1 MDETLQP
8 KDPNDPA
15 VTPTH
20 VPLDAALPGA
30 PREQSPLSASI
41 GGYTLVRK
49 LGEGGMGV
57 VYEALQGNPRRAVA
71 LKIIRGGAYVDETVV
86 RLFQREVQALARL
99 KHPGIAAIY
108 EAGRTGDG
116 QHFFA
121 MELVQGR
128 RLDEFLASE
137 PPAAAGDRASV
148 RSRLELFL
156 QICDAVAYAHQ
167 RGVIHRDLKPSNILV
182 QEDAATGASRGGAAQ
197 PGVKVLDFGLARIA
211 DGDVAGASMATESGT
226 IRGTVP
232 YMSPEQI
239 RGDTDLMDLRTDVY
253 SLGVILYEMLTG
265 ELPYDLR
272 RASLP
277 EAARIICHEPPRLRG
292 RLPGHAL
299 AGREIETIVG
309 KALEKD
315 AAQRYQSAAGF
326 AEDIRRYLN
335 NQPIVAQP
343 PSTVYQLR
351 KMVSRHKV
359 GFGFAASLLVL
370 LAVAAGAMTVQA
382 RRIALERD
390 RANRQAAITGQVSDF
405 LVRLFR
411 VSRPDQARGATITAR
426 ELLDKGTAQIRADH
440 TMDPEVRA
448 ALVDTMGD
456 VYSSLGLFD
465 RARPLLEE
473 ALRTRTQVFGAS
485 SLPVADTLH
494 SLGLLLQSRG
504 QDAESKPEFERSLA
518 IYEKR
523 EGPASLNVAQIL
535 NDLGNAE
542 NHLGDY
548 KDAETAYDR
557 AIAIRKEVE
566 GPDTLD
572 VVPMQSNLALLSVR
586 KGDLAGAERAF
597 RAALATYEKA
607 LPPNHPDVA
616 LLAGNVGATLVA
628 ERKYREAEP
637 FYKQALAIHEKVLG
651 DEHPQLALD
660 LANLAEVHRV
670 LGDLPSAESENRRA
684 LAILRAKV
692 PPTDF
697 RTRFVLVNLATVL
710 DEKGAPAGL
719 REAEGLLREV
729 IATNRTSPPPDPWD
743 AAKAE
748 GELGGC
754 LLKQGKY
761 AAAEPLL
768 VGSFPTL
775 RDKIGIN
782 DRARVDNALDWI
794 IELYRR
800 EGKPAKAAPYLAL
813 RTARHAGEGAKPRT
827 VAGSHALAAG
837 KRV

>member
-1 MDETLQP
+1 M
-8 KDPNDPA
+8 A
-15 VTPTH
+15 PTRR
-20 VPLDAALPGA
+20 PLDTAPPGGLPEPG
-30 PREQSPLSASI
+30 PRPATI

-57 VYEALQGNPRRAVA
+57 VYEALQGNPRREVA
-71 LKIIRGGAYVDETVV
+71 LKIIRGGAYVDEAVV

-108 EAGRTGDG
+108 EAGRTDDG

-121 MELVQGR
+121 MELVGGR
-128 RLDEFLASE
+128 TLDEFLGGE
-137 PPAAAGDRASV
+137 EPAAAGDHRGV

-182 QEDAATGASRGGAAQ
+182 QEDSATGASRGGAAG
-197 PGVKVLDFGLARIA
+197 PTVKVLDFGLARIA
-211 DGDVAGASMATESGT
+211 DGDGAGPSMATEAGT
-226 IRGTVP
+226 IRGTLP

-239 RGDTDLMDLRTDVY
+239 RGDTDEMDLRTDVY

-265 ELPYDLR
+265 GLPYDLR

-277 EAARIICHEPPRLRG
+277 EAARIICNEPPRLRG
-292 RLPGHAL
+292 RLPGRSL

-315 AAQRYQSAAGF
+315 AAERYQSAAGF

-351 KMVSRHKV
+351 KMVSRHRA
-359 GFGFAASLLVL
+359 GFAFAASLVVVL
-370 LAVAAGAMTVQA
+370 AGGAGALAVQA
-382 RRIALERD
+382 HRIALERD
-390 RANRQAAITGQVSDF
+390 RANRQAAITGQVSGF

-448 ALVDTMGD
+448 TLVDTMGD

-465 RARPLLEE
+465 RAKPLLDE
-473 ALRTRTQVFGAS
+473 ALRTRTSVFGAS
-485 SLPVADTLH
+485 SLPVADTLR

-518 IYEKR
+518 IFERR
-523 EGPASLNVAQIL
+523 EGPASLNVAQVL

-542 NHLGDY
+542 NRLGDY
-548 KDAETAYDR
+548 KDAEAAYDR
-557 AIAIRKEVE
+557 AIAIRKKVE

-586 KGDLAGAERAF
+586 KGDLAGAERSF
-597 RAALATYEKA
+597 RAALAIYEKA

-637 FYKQALAIHEKVLG
+637 FYRQALAIHEKVLG

-670 LGDLPSAESENRRA
+670 LGNLPAAASENRRA

-692 PPTDF
+692 PATDF

-710 DEKGAPAGL
+710 DAEAVPAGL
-719 REAEGLLREV
+719 REAERLLREAL
-729 IATNRTSPPPDPWD
+729 ATDRASPPPDSWD
-743 AAKAE
+743 VAKTE
-748 GELGGC
+748 SELGGC
-754 LLKQGKY
+754 LLKQGRY
-761 AAAEPLL
+761 AAAEELL

-782 DRARVDNALDWI
+782 DRARVDTALNWI

-800 EGKPAKAAPYLAL
+800 EGEPAKAAPYLAIQ
-813 RTARHAGEGAKPRT
+813 TARHAAEGAKAKT
-827 VAGSHALAAG
+827 GAG
-837 KRV
+837 

>member
-1 MDETLQP
+1 
-8 KDPNDPA
+8 
-15 VTPTH
+15 
-20 VPLDAALPGA
+20 
-30 PREQSPLSASI
+30 
-41 GGYTLVRK
+41 
-49 LGEGGMGV
+49 MGV
-57 VYEALQGNPRRAVA
+57 VYEALQGNPRREVA
-71 LKIIRGGAYVDETVV
+71 LKIIRGGAYVDEAVV

-108 EAGRTGDG
+108 EAGRTDDG

-121 MELVQGR
+121 MELVGGR
-128 RLDEFLASE
+128 TLDEFLGGE
-137 PPAAAGDRASV
+137 EPAAAGDRRGV

-182 QEDAATGASRGGAAQ
+182 QEDAATGASRGGAAG
-197 PGVKVLDFGLARIA
+197 PTVKVLDFGLARIA
-211 DGDVAGASMATESGT
+211 DGDGAGASMATETGT

-239 RGDTDLMDLRTDVY
+239 RGDTDEMDLRTDVY

-265 ELPYDLR
+265 GLPYDLR

-277 EAARIICHEPPRLRG
+277 EAARIICNEPPRLRG
-292 RLPGHAL
+292 RLPGHSL

-315 AAQRYQSAAGF
+315 AADRYQSAAGF

-351 KMVSRHKV
+351 KMVSRHKA
-359 GFGFAASLLVL
+359 GFAFAVSLVVVL
-370 LAVAAGAMTVQA
+370 AGGAGAMAVQA
-382 RRIALERD
+382 HRIALERD
-390 RANRQAAITGQVSDF
+390 RANRQAAITGQVSGF

-426 ELLDKGTAQIRADH
+426 ELLDKGTAQIRADR

-448 ALVDTMGD
+448 TLVDTMGD

-465 RARPLLEE
+465 RAKPLLDE
-473 ALRTRTQVFGAS
+473 ALRTRTQMFGAS
-485 SLPVADTLH
+485 SLPVADTLR

-504 QDAESKPEFERSLA
+504 QDAESKPEFERALA

-523 EGPASLNVAQIL
+523 EGPASLNVAQAL

-548 KDAETAYDR
+548 KDAEAAYDR
-557 AIAIRKEVE
+557 AIAIRKKVE

-586 KGDLAGAERAF
+586 KGDLAGAERSF

-607 LPPNHPDVA
+607 LPPDHPDIA

-637 FYKQALAIHEKVLG
+637 FYRQALAIHEKVLG

-670 LGDLPSAESENRRA
+670 LGNLSAAASENRRA

-692 PPTDF
+692 PATDF

-710 DEKGAPAGL
+710 EEEGAPALLGEAERLL
-719 REAEGLLREV
+719 REAL
-729 IATNRTSPPPDPWD
+729 ATDRASPPPDPWD
-743 AAKAE
+743 VAKTE
-748 GELGGC
+748 SELGGC
-754 LLKQGKY
+754 LLKLGRY
-761 AAAEPLL
+761 AEAERLL
-768 VGSFPTL
+768 VESFPTL

-782 DRARVDNALDWI
+782 DRARVDSALDWI

-800 EGKPAKAAPYLAL
+800 EGEPAKAAPYLAI
-813 RTARHAGEGAKPRT
+813 RTARHAAVGPEPRT
-827 VAGSHALAAG
+827 GAA
-837 KRV
+837 

>member
-8 KDPNDPA
+8 DDPA
-15 VTPTH
+15 VTPTQG
-20 VPLDAALPGA
+20 PLDLALPERLDG
-30 PREQSPLSASI
+30 PPPISASI

-71 LKIIRGGAYVDETVV
+71 LKIIRGGGYVDETVV

-128 RLDEFLASE
+128 RLDEFLAGE

-182 QEDAATGASRGGAAQ
+182 QEDAATSASHGGAAR
-197 PGVKVLDFGLARIA
+197 PDVKVLDFGLARIA
-211 DGDVAGASMATESGT
+211 DGDGAGASMATESGT

-239 RGDTDLMDLRTDVY
+239 RGDTDQMDLRTDVY
-253 SLGVILYEMLTG
+253 SLGVLLYEMLTG

-315 AAQRYQSAAGF
+315 AAERYQSAAGF
-326 AEDIRRYLN
+326 AEDVRRYLN

-359 GFGFAASLLVL
+359 GFGFAASILVL
-370 LAVAAGAMTVQA
+370 LAGVAGAMAVQA

-448 ALVDTMGD
+448 TLVDTMGD

-485 SLPVADTLH
+485 SLPVADTLR

-523 EGPASLNVAQIL
+523 DGPSSLNVAQVL

-548 KDAETAYDR
+548 KDAEAAYDR
-557 AIAIRKEVE
+557 AIAIRKQVE

-586 KGDLAGAERAF
+586 KGDLPGAERSF

-607 LPPNHPDVA
+607 LPPNHPDIA

-637 FYKQALAIHEKVLG
+637 FYKQALTIHEKVLG

-670 LGDLPSAESENRRA
+670 LGNLPAAESENRRA

-692 PPTDF
+692 PATDF

-710 DEKGAPAGL
+710 DAESAPAGL
-719 REAEGLLREV
+719 HEAEGLLREV
-729 IATNRTSPPPDPWD
+729 VATNRTSPPPDPWD

-754 LLKQGKY
+754 LLEQGKY

-775 RDKIGIN
+775 RDKLGIN
-782 DRARVDNALDWI
+782 DRARVDKALDWI

-800 EGKPAKAAPYLAL
+800 EGEPAKAAPYLAI
-813 RTARHAGEGAKPRT
+813 RTARHAAAGPGPRT
-827 VAGSHALAAG
+827 GAG
-837 KRV
+837 